1 MRNTVLAVV
10 ALAAI
15 VLPGAPMAEEAV
27 ERVDV
32 PADVE
37 ALVFRNA
44 SCWSPSDTG
53 VASTAQSEAGRLYL
67 KCYAIAEDEAAL
79 RQKYRSKPAVPRG
92 A

>member
-1 MRNTVLAVV
+1 
-10 ALAAI
+10 
-15 VLPGAPMAEEAV
+15 MAEEAV